1 MKYSLIDFATIYPG
15 ERPRAAFERSVRFA
29 QHAEELGFDRIWY
42 AEHHNMTTIA
52 SSQPA
57 VLIAYVGSHTSSISL
72 GAGGVMLPNHAPLIV
87 AEQFGTLSEM
97 FPGRIE
103 LGLGRAPGTDQQT
116 LRAIRRVPGAADRF
130 PQDVQELRGYFA
142 DEPLLSGVHAMPG
155 AGTNVPII
163 ILGSSLFG
171 ATLAAQLGL
180 PYAFASHFTP
190 AHLEEAVDTY
200 RRTYQPSEQHPEPY
214 VIAAVNVTA
223 ARTTEEAKEK
233 LQEVYRRR
241 VHSMVARGRDLS
253 TEQLD
258 QLVNSFAGHQ
268 VTQMLH
274 YNAVGNPEE
283 VSAYLDKFAKLSRA
297 DELMLSIQDDDES
310 SLLESLDIVAQ
321 SKFQSPNPS

>member
-29 QHAEELGFDRIWY
+29 QHAEKLGFDRIWY
-42 AEHHNMTTIA
+42 AEHHNMSTIA

-72 GAGGVMLPNHAPLIV
+72 GAGGVMLPNHAPLLV
-87 AEQFGTLSEM
+87 AEQFGTLAEM

-116 LRAIRRVPGAADRF
+116 LRAIRRIPGTADRF
-130 PQDVQELRGYFA
+130 PQDVEELRGYFA
-142 DEPLLSGVHAMPG
+142 DEPLLAGVHAMPG

-180 PYAFASHFTP
+180 PYAFASHFAPT
-190 AHLEEAVDTY
+190 HLEEAVETY

-223 ARTTEEAKEK
+223 AQTTEEAQEK

-241 VHSMVARGRDLS
+241 VHAMVARGRDL
-253 TEQLD
+253 TTKQLD
-258 QLVNSFAGHQ
+258 QLVDSFAGPQ
-268 VTQMLH
+268 VTQMLR

-283 VSAYLDKFAKLSRA
+283 ISTYLDEFAKHARA

>member
-29 QHAEELGFDRIWY
+29 QHAEKLGFDRIWY
-42 AEHHNMTTIA
+42 AEHHNMSTIA

-72 GAGGVMLPNHAPLIV
+72 GAGGVMLPNHAPLLV
-87 AEQFGTLSEM
+87 AEQFGTLAEM

-116 LRAIRRVPGAADRF
+116 LRAIRRIPGTADRF
-130 PQDVQELRGYFA
+130 PQDVEELRGYFA
-142 DEPLLSGVHAMPG
+142 DKPLLAGVHAMPG
-155 AGTNVPII
+155 ADTNVPII

-180 PYAFASHFTP
+180 PYAFASHFAPT
-190 AHLEEAVDTY
+190 HLEEAVETY

-223 ARTTEEAKEK
+223 AQTTEEAREK

-241 VHSMVARGRDLS
+241 VHAMVARGRDL
-253 TEQLD
+253 TTKQLD
-258 QLVNSFAGHQ
+258 QLVDSFAGHQ
-268 VTQMLH
+268 VTQMLQ

-283 VSAYLDKFAKLSRA
+283 VSTYLEEFAKHSRA

>member
-29 QHAEELGFDRIWY
+29 QHAEKLGFDRIWY
-42 AEHHNMTTIA
+42 AEHHNMSTIA

-72 GAGGVMLPNHAPLIV
+72 GAGGVMLPNHAPLLV
-87 AEQFGTLSEM
+87 AEQFGTLAEM

-116 LRAIRRVPGAADRF
+116 LRAIRRIPGTADRF
-130 PQDVQELRGYFA
+130 PQDVEELRGYFA
-142 DEPLLSGVHAMPG
+142 DEPLLAGVHAMPG

-180 PYAFASHFTP
+180 PYAFASHFAPT
-190 AHLEEAVDTY
+190 HLEEAVETY

-223 ARTTEEAKEK
+223 AQTTEEAQEK

-241 VHSMVARGRDLS
+241 VHAMVARGRDL
-253 TEQLD
+253 TTKQLD
-258 QLVNSFAGHQ
+258 QLVDSFAGHQ
-268 VTQMLH
+268 VTQMLR

-283 VSAYLDKFAKLSRA
+283 ISTYLDEFAKHARA

>member
-29 QHAEELGFDRIWY
+29 QHAEKLGFDRIWY
-42 AEHHNMTTIA
+42 AEHHNMSTIA

-72 GAGGVMLPNHAPLIV
+72 GAGGVMLPNHAPLLV
-87 AEQFGTLSEM
+87 AEQFGTLAEM

-116 LRAIRRVPGAADRF
+116 LRAIRRIPGAVDRF
-130 PQDVQELRGYFA
+130 PQDVEELRGYFA
-142 DEPLLSGVHAMPG
+142 DEPLLAGVHAMPG

-180 PYAFASHFTP
+180 PYAFASHFAPT
-190 AHLEEAVDTY
+190 HLEEAVETY

-223 ARTTEEAKEK
+223 AQTTEAAQEK

-241 VHSMVARGRDLS
+241 VHAMVARGRDL
-253 TEQLD
+253 TTKQLD
-258 QLVNSFAGHQ
+258 QLVDSFAGHQ
-268 VTQMLH
+268 VTQMLQ

-283 VSAYLDKFAKLSRA
+283 VSTYLDEFAKHARA

>member
-29 QHAEELGFDRIWY
+29 QHAEKLGFDRIWY
-42 AEHHNMTTIA
+42 AEHHNMSTIA

-72 GAGGVMLPNHAPLIV
+72 GAGGVMLPNHAPLLV
-87 AEQFGTLSEM
+87 AEQFGTLAEM

-116 LRAIRRVPGAADRF
+116 LRAIRRIPGTADRF
-130 PQDVQELRGYFA
+130 PQDVEELRGYFA
-142 DEPLLSGVHAMPG
+142 DEPLLAGVHAMPG

-180 PYAFASHFTP
+180 PYAFASHFAPT
-190 AHLEEAVDTY
+190 HLEEAVETY
-200 RRTYQPSEQHPEPY
+200 RRTYQPSGQHPEPY

-223 ARTTEEAKEK
+223 AQTTEEAQEK

-241 VHSMVARGRDLS
+241 VHAMVARGRDL
-253 TEQLD
+253 TTKQLD
-258 QLVNSFAGHQ
+258 QLVDSFAGHQ
-268 VTQMLH
+268 VTQMLR

-283 VSAYLDKFAKLSRA
+283 VSTYLDEFAKHARA

-310 SLLESLDIVAQ
+310 SLLKSLDIVAQ

>member
-15 ERPRAAFERSVRFA
+15 EKPRAAFERSVRFA
-29 QHAEELGFDRIWY
+29 QQAEKLGFDRIWY
-42 AEHHNMTTIA
+42 AEHHNMATIA

-57 VLIAYVGSHTSSISL
+57 VLIAYVGAHTSRISL
-72 GAGGVMLPNHAPLIV
+72 GAGGVMLPNHAPLLV
-87 AEQFGTLSEM
+87 AEQFGTLAEM

-103 LGLGRAPGTDQQT
+103 LGLGRAPGTDPTT
-116 LRAIRRVPGAADRF
+116 LRAIRRPQGAADRF
-130 PQDVQELRGYFA
+130 PQDVEELRGYFA
-142 DEPLLSGVHAMPG
+142 DQPLIPGVHAMPG

-180 PYAFASHFTP
+180 PYAFASHFAP
-190 AHLEEAVDTY
+190 EHLEEAVDTY

-223 ARTTEEAKEK
+223 GKTTEEAEKK
-233 LQEVYRRR
+233 LQEIYRRR
-241 VHSMVARGRDLS
+241 VHAMVARGRDL
-253 TEQLD
+253 TTDQLD
-258 QLVNSFAGHQ
+258 QLVHSFAGHQ

-283 VSAYLDKFAKLSRA
+283 VAAYLDQFAEHARA
-297 DELMLSIQDDDES
+297 DELMLSIQDADES
-310 SLLESLDIVAQ
+310 SLLESLEIVSQ

>member
-29 QHAEELGFDRIWY
+29 QHAEKLGFDRIWY
-42 AEHHNMTTIA
+42 AEHHNMSTIA

-72 GAGGVMLPNHAPLIV
+72 GAGGVMLPNHAPLLV
-87 AEQFGTLSEM
+87 AEQFGTLAEM

-116 LRAIRRVPGAADRF
+116 LRAIRRIPGTADRF
-130 PQDVQELRGYFA
+130 PQDVEELRGYFA
-142 DEPLLSGVHAMPG
+142 DEPLLAGVHAMPG

-180 PYAFASHFTP
+180 PYAFASHFAPT
-190 AHLEEAVDTY
+190 HLEEAVETY
-200 RRTYQPSEQHPEPY
+200 RRTYQPSGQHPEPY

-223 ARTTEEAKEK
+223 AQTTEEAQEK

-241 VHSMVARGRDLS
+241 VHAMVARGRDL
-253 TEQLD
+253 TTKQLD
-258 QLVNSFAGHQ
+258 QLVDSFAGHQ
-268 VTQMLH
+268 VTQMLR

-283 VSAYLDKFAKLSRA
+283 ISTYLDEFAKHARA